1 MERKNRDQFGKNFG
15 PYEMNSNRYALL
27 GSKIDF
33 KSYLRSYQNNR
44 SHISEL
50 YEYETLLI
58 FSSKSIIL
66 QLYYI

>member
-15 PYEMNSNRYALL
+15 PYANWYALL

-66 QLYYI
+66 IILY